1 MFISFFGK
9 YPDNLDP
16 YSAALGDQG
25 DFTEEPERIEDIAGE
40 AQALLNQM
48 IHDWAAGAI
57 HRDQLEAAA

>member
-40 AQALLNQM
+40 ANKLADTLRSEFIESTSLL
-48 IHDWAAGAI
+48 
-57 HRDQLEAAA
+57 E